1 MARAIKRGELYLADL
16 GSESIGS
23 EQRGIRPVL
32 IIQNDIGNQ
41 FAPTVIIASITTK
54 INKSKLPTH
63 VFLSKKNTDIR
74 EDSIVMLEQVRTI
87 DKSRLREKIGEL
99 DKEHMEKIDEA
110 LKVSLHI

>member
-1 MARAIKRGELYLADL
+1 MARTIERGDLFLADL

-41 FAPTVIIASITTK
+41 FSPTVIIASITTK
-54 INKSKLPTH
+54 VNKTNLPTH
-63 VFLSKKNTDIR
+63 IFLNKKTTDIR
-74 EDSIVMLEQVRTI
+74 EDSIVMLEQIRTI
-87 DKSRLREKIGEL
+87 DKTRLKEKIGEL
-99 DKEHMEKIDEA
+99 DQKHIRKIDKA